1 MRKITNLFLL
11 CALMLVSAV
20 TAYAQTPVDYQV
32 SDAPQNGIF
41 VENTH
46 WFTMK
51 LNDSYVST
59 ECLNSDGSFKT
70 GYGFQVLSQTSLDN
84 GLWCVV
90 GDDAKGYKF
99 YNKGEGAT
107 KVLAL
112 SYQSGHEG
120 GDARAKMVDASLS
133 NATSE
138 GADQWLTTF
147 DIHKNT
153 SNNVGGFS
161 ISVKGLTDY
170 YINQRHPYIAF
181 WNQSAAREGAGS
193 TFYFYDVDDVA
204 SYITSDK
211 AVADNLK
218 TTFTGHVGGLFQ
230 PTQAELDA
238 FNTSI
243 DGFDAENVTWENL
256 QTLHSAIS
264 TLKSQIDQHK
274 PVVGQKYAI
283 KNAYTKKYITPN
295 VIPGSNLYVYLGD
308 KVKSSVWIVENGDT
322 EGTFKLKNAFSEL
335 YANNVTVNTS
345 YSNLYIVSNGYSS
358 DGDAA
363 IGINSDTN
371 SNQWYHANNGDDVIL
386 FIYNAG
392 ASKWLFEAVSDDAY
406 NAMDN
411 NIALHINTLLNNA
424 KDFLNAAP
432 EEKSALRTNPTY
444 ANYLAYKQKVKEGT
458 DNQYVRLQCAKD
470 GNNRFL
476 GLNDS
481 YTVGRALEAANK
493 ETNLSNIWK
502 LVPIEG
508 TEKYKLMNANT
519 GTYLTG
525 LTNATAGANNN
536 APTLTDVASAS
547 SFTFTIKNTNNGSW
561 SVIDENNNQLNAETN
576 GCINYWTDG
585 LNNGWYIYKATDI
598 QVALH
603 ELGDASYATV
613 YLPYSIS
620 AVNGAT
626 AYVAETE
633 ATNNTL
639 VVKSTEDGGFA
650 ANAGVVLVSDTKAPT
665 ATLTLGKNS
674 NSSVLKGTNVPVSIT
689 SENRLNYLTFGPK
702 DGTTDIV
709 GFWTPASSVATIPA
723 NRAYYEA
730 PSGQSVALV
739 FDGNIT
745 SISSAL
751 SGSSSAIVYKDAP
764 VYDLSGR
771 RIAKAV
777 KGGVYIQNG
786 KKFILK

>member
-32 SDAPQNGIF
+32 SDAPQNGNF
-41 VENTH
+41 TENTH

-59 ECLNSDGSFKT
+59 ECLTDDGYLRT
-70 GYGFQVLSQTSLDN
+70 GSGFQALDN
-84 GLWCVV
+84 TLNKGLWCVV
-90 GDDAKGYKF
+90 GDATNGYKF
-99 YNKGEGAT
+99 YNKDEGAT

-112 SYQSGHEG
+112 SYQSGSEG
-120 GDARAKMVDASLS
+120 GKARAKMVDASLS

-153 SNNVGGFS
+153 NNNVGGFS

-181 WNQSAAREGAGS
+181 WNKAAAQEGAGS
-193 TFYFYDVDDVA
+193 TFYFYNLE
-204 SYITSDK
+204 SYTADMTSQINK
-211 AVADNLK
+211 
-218 TTFTGHVGGLFQ
+218 FSGHVGGVFQ

-238 FNTSI
+238 FNTSVG
-243 DGFDAENVTWENL
+243 GFDAENVTWENL
-256 QTLHSAIS
+256 QTLHSTVYSAVS

-295 VIPGSNLYVYLGD
+295 VIPGGSLYVYQGD

-585 LNNGWYIYKATDI
+585 QNNGWYIYKATDI

-650 ANAGVVLVSDTKAPT
+650 ANAGVVLVSDTKAST
-665 ATLTLGKNS
+665 ATLTLGENS

-702 DGTTDIV
+702 DGATDIV

-730 PSGQSVALV
+730 PSGQAVALV
-739 FDGNIT
+739 FDGNLT
-745 SISSAL
+745 SINSAL
-751 SGSSSAIVYKDAP
+751 SGSSSTIVYKDAP

>member
-32 SDAPQNGIF
+32 SDAPQDGIF

-59 ECLNSDGSFKT
+59 ECLTDDGYLRT
-70 GYGFQVLSQTSLDN
+70 GSGFQALDN
-84 GLWCVV
+84 TLNKGLWCVV
-90 GDDAKGYKF
+90 GDATNGYKF
-99 YNKGEGAT
+99 YNKDEGAT

-112 SYQSGHEG
+112 SYQSGSEG
-120 GDARAKMVDASLS
+120 GKARAKMVDASLS

-153 SNNVGGFS
+153 NNNVGGFS

-181 WNQSAAREGAGS
+181 WNKAAAQEGAGS
-193 TFYFYDVDDVA
+193 TFYFYNLE
-204 SYITSDK
+204 SYTADMTSQINK
-211 AVADNLK
+211 
-218 TTFTGHVGGLFQ
+218 FSGHVGGVFQ

-238 FNTSI
+238 FNTSVG
-243 DGFDAENVTWENL
+243 GFDAENVTWENL
-256 QTLHSAIS
+256 QTLHSTVYSAVS

-295 VIPGSNLYVYLGD
+295 VIPGGSLYVYQGD

-585 LNNGWYIYKATDI
+585 SNGGWYILKAADI

-650 ANAGVVLVSDTKAPT
+650 ANAGVVLVSDTKAST
-665 ATLTLGKNS
+665 ATLTLGENS

-702 DGTTDIV
+702 DGATDIV

-730 PSGQSVALV
+730 PSGQAVALV
-739 FDGNIT
+739 FDGNLT
-745 SISSAL
+745 SINSAL

>member
-112 SYQSGHEG
+112 SYQSGNEG

-153 SNNVGGFS
+153 NNNVGGFS

-181 WNQSAAREGAGS
+181 WNKAAAQEGDGS
-193 TFYFYDVDDVA
+193 TFYFYNLE
-204 SYITSDK
+204 SYTADMTSQINK
-211 AVADNLK
+211 
-218 TTFTGHVGGLFQ
+218 FSGHVGGVFQ

-238 FNTSI
+238 FNTSVG
-243 DGFDAENVTWENL
+243 GFDAENVTWENL
-256 QTLHSAIS
+256 QTLHSTVYSAVS

-295 VIPGSNLYVYLGD
+295 VIPGGSLYVYQGD

-411 NIALHINTLLNNA
+411 NITLHINTLLNNA

-547 SFTFTIKNTNNGSW
+547 SFTFTIKNTNKGSW

-585 LNNGWYIYKATDI
+585 SNGGWYILKATDI

-603 ELGDASYATV
+603 ELGEASYATV

-620 AVNGAT
+620 AVSGAT
-626 AYVAETE
+626 AYVAEAE

-665 ATLTLGKNS
+665 ATLTLGENS

-702 DGTTDIV
+702 DGATDIV

-730 PSGQSVALV
+730 PSGQAVALV

-745 SISSAL
+745 SINSAL

-777 KGGVYIQNG
+777 RGGVYIPNG